1 MFMFAYLCRLGEACS
16 QIAALLFLIEH
27 VVRRGLG
34 TFSETE
40 SCTSQLC
47 QWNAPKRQKVD
58 PVQLAHIAFLKPE
71 YGKIE
76 KGIQPSAFD
85 PRHPS
90 DREMCKPTLHNLL
103 QSVGQSMPGCAFMQL
118 WDQEA
123 ICRSPHKVPPAEVS
137 VEVQPEPSLDD
148 QLQLLIVSPDADA
161 LLNIKDQSE
170 TEIVAYCQ
178 TYASEQHIHSALADW
193 STKRGQNSSELWH
206 ALHHGRL
213 TSSRFGEIF
222 HRRHTT
228 PTDRLVSS
236 IMGYSSVYPTHAM
249 IRGLA
254 CEQRQRKTTL
264 HCRSL

>member
-1 MFMFAYLCRLGEACS
+1 
-16 QIAALLFLIEH
+16 
-27 VVRRGLG
+27 
-34 TFSETE
+34 
-40 SCTSQLC
+40 
-47 QWNAPKRQKVD
+47 
-58 PVQLAHIAFLKPE
+58 
-71 YGKIE
+71 
-76 KGIQPSAFD
+76 
-85 PRHPS
+85 
-90 DREMCKPTLHNLL
+90 
-103 QSVGQSMPGCAFMQL
+103 MQL

-123 ICRSPHKVPPAEVS
+123 ICESPHKVPPAEVS

-178 TYASEQHIHSALADW
+178 TYASEQHIHSALADYVEYK
-193 STKRGQNSSELWH
+193 TRGQHSSELWH

-254 CEQRQRKTTL
+254 CEQKAKKDYTALQKRLGFCVSVQKCGLTLMEDACYLGASCDGFVIDGTQRGILESKCPTQLDKVDVSHVKPLDIGQNAKFYCYVSENTL
-264 HCRSL
+264 HLKKSSNHYCQVQGERE